1 MNRPGRAGCAG
12 FLFIHSLILSF
23 THSRVSH
30 PYHDAL
36 VCLRS
41 GGVLLYPTDTIWG
54 LGCDARNE
62 AAVRRLFELKQR
74 EEGKALV
81 VLIAD
86 VGQLSEYVVRV
97 PDVAWDWVEFSENPL
112 TIVYPKGKNVAPNVL
127 APDGS
132 LAIRLLKDEFC
143 RGLVYRFQRA
153 LVSTSANASGQ
164 SAPQRFEDISE
175 EIKRGVDY
183 ILHPPSP
190 LKPAPPS
197 TIVRLGVDGEVEF
210 LRK

>member
-1 MNRPGRAGCAG
+1 
-12 FLFIHSLILSF
+12 
-23 THSRVSH
+23 VSN
-30 PYHDAL
+30 PYHDAIA
-36 VCLRS
+36 CLRS
-41 GGVLLYPTDTIWG
+41 GGLLLYPTDTIWG
-54 LGCDARNE
+54 LGCDSRNE
-62 AAVRRLFELKQR
+62 AAVQRLFELKQR

-86 VGQLSEYVVRV
+86 IGQLSEYVVRV
-97 PDVAWDWVEFSENPL
+97 PDVAWDWVEFSEKPL

-153 LVSTSANASGQ
+153 LVSTSANTSGQ
-164 SAPQRFEDISE
+164 PAPQRFEDISD

-183 ILHPPSP
+183 ILKPPTP

-197 TIVRLGVDGEVEF
+197 TLVRLGVDGEVEF